1 MTGIKALPGSAMRA
15 PRADA
20 VPEKALRVLFCLDTF
35 HVGGT
40 ELNAVRTL
48 ERLAARGIEVHVACL
63 REEGPLL
70 ERVKKA
76 NVPIH
81 RFSIPSLLSLHTVA
95 EGLRFRDVV
104 RRGQYDIVHAH
115 DMYSNMLFVPWA
127 RLAGSA
133 GVIASR
139 RWWNDMP
146 RVAHRVLNRWSYHF
160 AHRVLVN
167 SPAIGSLVQHG
178 EHISGDRVV
187 VISNFVD
194 HEMFSA
200 PGEAYLRRMRS
211 ELAIPADA
219 IVIGIVANLHAV
231 KEHWVLL
238 DAVARL
244 TPSWPQLRVIL
255 VGDGACRAAL
265 QEQARRLDLER
276 HVVFAGAQP
285 HHPSPNYL
293 FDVAVLTS
301 RAEGF
306 PNAIVEAMA
315 AGRPVVAT
323 AVGGVPDAVVE
334 GETGLLVP
342 PSQPEPLA
350 NALDALLQD
359 PVRRATMG
367 AAGRRRA
374 EKLYDADAV
383 ITSLE
388 SLYESVA
395 RRRTQART

>member
-1 MTGIKALPGSAMRA
+1 MRA